1 MRYLK
6 DKLPVVVDNDDNNSI
21 DNDDINN
28 NTEPYLAL
36 INRLDRPCSGVMV
49 LAKNK
54 KSAGKLSEAL
64 KERTLSND
72 DKKELDEIE
81 SELGLVVKE
90 EKFKKIDK
98 QYFAICNDHIDQP
111 VNELITLSHMISKS
125 NSDKVKIFDENTGK
139 NVVKA
144 TMQYR
149 LLKNFFAGTKKGEV
163 QGESQGNPQ
172 SLVQIYLQSGRKH
185 QIRAQLGHIS
195 HPIIGDSKYL
205 AKQQFKERDIALHS
219 AILSLKHP
227 GTGKKMRFIS
237 KSPLSWTK
245 RFGTSIVDQCNN
257 VIDNLTIGD
266 SIKLIE

>member
-1 MRYLK
+1 M
-6 DKLPVVVDNDDNNSI
+6 I
-21 DNDDINN
+21 
-28 NTEPYLAL
+28 
-36 INRLDRPCSGVMV
+36 

-64 KERTLSND
+64 KERTLSHD

-98 QYFAICNDHIDQP
+98 QYFAVCNDHIDVP
-111 VNELITLSHMISKS
+111 VNDLITLSHMISKS
-125 NSDKVKIFDENTGK
+125 NTDKVKIFDDNTGK

-144 TMQYR
+144 TLQYR
-149 LLKNFFAGTKKGEV
+149 LLKNFFAGTKKGET
-163 QGESQGNPQ
+163 QGESKGNPQ

-205 AKQQFKERDIALHS
+205 AKQQFRERDIALHS
-219 AILSLKHP
+219 TILSLKHP

-237 KSPLSWTK
+237 RPPLSWTK
-245 RFGTSIVDQCNN
+245 RFGAAIIEEVNKYIEESTV
-257 VIDNLTIGD
+257 GD
-266 SIKLIE
+266 SITLIE